1 MSIYSKNESGTR
13 AFRSRFNLSFRKLFD
28 LRFGEIVVAFA
39 KFILPGDIW
48 KIGANTLIRY
58 QPMLSPTF
66 TRSWA
71 RMRYFFVPLRL
82 VEEHIEEIITGSK
95 NGKLIN
101 TQLPVCKDVFGDV
114 IDSDYHVYKWSILD
128 YFGLPVGDYKNT
140 HTNASMMAQYWL
152 KAYYRCIFDYY
163 IDENLTANSD
173 DFDTF
178 CSKHLDSGSHMY
190 PQFARLHK
198 DYFTSSLPWQ
208 LKGTT
213 PTFDFPDAYVDFSD
227 AVVNPSSSS
236 NFVDVQVTESKFQPS
251 SEFHTGSSK
260 ESLIRALNTNNLRNV
275 AFNMDD
281 IRTLSAQ
288 TRVFERLARCGSRY
302 TEYLHSN
309 FGTAPADGTL
319 QRAQY
324 LGGWTQPIVTTEVVQ
339 TGGSSDGSV
348 GTLRGHGISNAGN
361 KIRPFVAKEFGVLL
375 GLMDIMPELQYT
387 QGIDREFTYKSRFDF
402 FNPSFQH
409 LSEQEVRN
417 GELFFTNDGKND
429 DTFGFQAI
437 YNELRSSRDLV
448 VGDMRD
454 TLSYWNQAITF
465 SERPNLNDSFID
477 SESYL
482 SSFNKPFNVNGTDA
496 RPIIVDLYN
505 LCDVYRPMV
514 RYGTPGLI
522 DHL

>member
-13 AFRSRFNLSFRKLFD
+13 AFRSRFNLSHRKLFD
-28 LRFGEIVVAFA
+28 LRYGEIVPAFA
-39 KFILPGDIW
+39 KFILPGDVW

-58 QPMLSPTF
+58 QPMLSPTL

-82 VEEHIEEIITGSK
+82 VEEHIEEVITGSK

-101 TQLPVCKDVFGDV
+101 TQLPVCKDVFGNV
-114 IDSDYHVYKWSILD
+114 NDSDYHVYKWSILD

-140 HTNASMMAQYWL
+140 HKNASMMAQYWL

-163 IDENLTANSD
+163 IDENLTHNSD
-173 DFDTF
+173 NFDTF
-178 CSKHLDSGSHMY
+178 CSKFLDSGKHMY

-208 LKGTT
+208 LKGIT
-213 PTFDFPDAYVDFSD
+213 PTFDFPGAHADFFD
-227 AVVNPSSSS
+227 AVGNGTYEGSIGVTPNNTIGNDTDYHIS
-236 NFVDVQVTESKFQPS
+236 NKV
-251 SEFHTGSSK
+251 
-260 ESLIRALNTNNLRNV
+260 LAALNKNTIEGV
-275 AFNMDD
+275 SFDMDD
-281 IRTLSAQ
+281 IRALAAQ

-339 TGGSSDGSV
+339 TGGSTDGSV

-361 KIRPFVAKEFGVLL
+361 KIRPFVAKEFGVIL
-375 GLMDIMPELQYT
+375 GLMDVMPELQYT

-409 LSEQEVRN
+409 LAEQEVRN
-417 GELFFTNDGKND
+417 GELYFSTDGKND

-437 YNELRSSRDLV
+437 YNELRSSRDMV

-465 SERPNLNDSFID
+465 SQRPNLNDSFID

-482 SSFNKPFNVNGTDA
+482 SSFNKPFNVNGTNA

>member
-13 AFRSRFNLSFRKLFD
+13 AFRSRFNLSHRKLFD
-28 LRFGEIVVAFA
+28 LRYGEIVPAFA
-39 KFILPGDIW
+39 KFVLPGDVW

-58 QPMLSPTF
+58 QPMLSPSL

-95 NGKLIN
+95 NGRLID
-101 TQLPVCKDVFGDV
+101 TQLPVCKDVFADV
-114 IDSDYHVYKWSILD
+114 RDSDYHVYKWSILD
-128 YFGLPVGDYKNT
+128 YFGLPVGDYQTT
-140 HTNASMMAQYWL
+140 HTNSSMMAQYWL
-152 KAYYRCIFDYY
+152 KAYLRCIYDYY
-163 IDENLTANSD
+163 IDENLTENSE

-178 CSKHLDSGSHMY
+178 ASVYLNSGSHMY
-190 PQFARLHK
+190 PHFSRLHK

-208 LKGTT
+208 LKGST
-213 PTFDFPDAYVDFSD
+213 PTFEFTDAYADFSA
-227 AVVNPSSSS
+227 AVGS
-236 NFVDVQVTESKFQPS
+236 TQPNTS
-251 SEFHTGSSK
+251 GSVSVGQNSVLSAANGSMDSVLLAAFNK
-260 ESLIRALNTNNLRNV
+260 NSIQNAT
-275 AFNMDD
+275 FNMDD
-281 IRTLSAQ
+281 IRTLSAE

-324 LGGWTQPIVTTEVVQ
+324 LGGWTQPIVVTEVVQ
-339 TGGSSDGSV
+339 SGGSSDGSV
-348 GTLRGHGISNAGN
+348 GTLRGHGISNGGN
-361 KIRPFVAKEFGVLL
+361 KIRPFVSKEFGVIL
-375 GLMDIMPELQYT
+375 GLLDVMPELQYT

-417 GELFFTNDGKND
+417 GELYFSSTDGKND

-437 YNELRSSRDLV
+437 YNELRSSRDMV

-482 SSFNKPFNVNGTDA
+482 TSFNKPFNVNGTDA